1 MSEQYDDLQAS
12 YGRCL
17 REKNFIA
24 RFYEL
29 FLASHPA
36 IPPMFANTDFQQ
48 QQMALRRGISVAISH
63 AAGSG
68 LVTRTVNQMADVH
81 GRSGR
86 TPVPPHLY
94 GFWLESL
101 ITAIRETDPQV
112 SETLLKRW
120 RDAMTIVIKTFS
132 AHY

>member
-1 MSEQYDDLQAS
+1 MSEHYDDLQQS

-17 REKNFIA
+17 RQKNFIG

-36 IPPMFANTDFQQ
+36 IPPMFVNTDFQQ

-68 LVTRTVNQMADVH
+68 LVTRTVNEMADVH
-81 GRSGR
+81 ARNGR

-94 GFWLESL
+94 GFWIDSL
-101 ITAIRETDPQV
+101 LATIRELDPQV
-112 SETLLKRW
+112 NEALLKRW
-120 RDAMTIVIKTFS
+120 REAMSIVVKTFS
-132 AHY
+132 SHY